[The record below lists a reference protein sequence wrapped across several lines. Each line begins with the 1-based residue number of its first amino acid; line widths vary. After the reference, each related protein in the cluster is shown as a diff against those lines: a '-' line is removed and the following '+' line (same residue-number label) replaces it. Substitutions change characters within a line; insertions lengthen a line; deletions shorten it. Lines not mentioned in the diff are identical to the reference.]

1 MSPAEAPRASP
12 GGEEASDGVGEAGA
26 GAVNADREWAAF
38 AEKRGA
44 ELLSLRGELDTDLV
58 DGRRFDKGYREG
70 LRQGDVQRALDIAAR
85 AADGDPGA
93 AGQPSS
99 MRSGKSVYAMAN
111 LHFVLILLR
120 CSS

>member
-1 MSPAEAPRASP
+1 M
-12 GGEEASDGVGEAGA
+12 GEAGA

-85 AADGDPGA
+85 AADGET
-93 AGQPSS
+93 GQRA
-99 MRSGKSVYAMAN
+99 RSTS
-111 LHFVLILLR
+111 
-120 CSS
+120 